1 MSKKQITWSML
12 LLAAFALP
20 STANAMHI
28 SEGILPLPWAGLW
41 FAVVLPFVAWGLR
54 DLRIK
59 SARAPVFKPMVG
71 LIGAAVF
78 VISCMPIP
86 VPTAGTCS
94 HPCGTGLAA
103 ILIGPF
109 LTVVVS
115 SVALLL
121 QALFL
126 AHGGLTTLG
135 GNIMSMGVVGAFTGW
150 TVFRVTR
157 RFGLPV
163 WGAAFLAGMLS
174 DWATYATTSFEL
186 ASALHGSNSFLK
198 LFAAIGVSFMPTQIP
213 LGIFEG
219 VITAAVYR
227 FIATRRPSLL
237 ECLGV
242 EGYPKPKSAVR
253 SEVQHGGAQ

>member
-1 MSKKQITWSML
+1 MMKCRFLCALL
-12 LLAAFALP
+12 LLAAALVLP
-20 STANAMHI
+20 STAQAMHI
-28 SEGILPLPWAGLW
+28 SENILPPEWAGLW
-41 FAVVLPFVAWGLR
+41 FAVAIPFVAWGLR
-54 DLRIK
+54 DLRVR
-59 SARAPVFKPMVG
+59 SAREPFFKPMVG

-86 VPTAGTCS
+86 VPTVGSCS
-94 HPCGTGLAA
+94 HPCGTGMAA
-103 ILIGPF
+103 ILIGPT

-126 AHGGLTTLG
+126 SHGGLTTLG
-135 GNIMSMGVVGAFTGW
+135 GNTVSMGVVGAFTGW
-150 TVFRVTR
+150 AVFRVTR
-157 RFGLPV
+157 RLGFPT
-163 WGAAFLAGMLS
+163 WAAAFLCGLLS

-186 ASALHGSNSFLK
+186 ASALHKSGSFLHM
-198 LFAAIGVSFMPTQIP
+198 FAAILVSFMPTQVP

-219 VITAAVYR
+219 IVTAGVYR

-242 EGYPKPKSAVR
+242 EPTRCPCVR
-253 SEVQHGGAQ
+253 EQKVEDVQ